1 LIDLLRRADAG
12 IACTNGEDDSF
23 RSAAL
28 VLATQPLIRQRMG
41 RNARA
46 LCDTTFSVQAI
57 AKQILSHFGSAID
70 EAKSVTQQPLKGG
83 NVSVRPNPLRDALRQ
98 SDEF

>member
-1 LIDLLRRADAG
+1 
-12 IACTNGEDDSF
+12 
-23 RSAAL
+23 
-28 VLATQPLIRQRMG
+28 
-41 RNARA
+41 